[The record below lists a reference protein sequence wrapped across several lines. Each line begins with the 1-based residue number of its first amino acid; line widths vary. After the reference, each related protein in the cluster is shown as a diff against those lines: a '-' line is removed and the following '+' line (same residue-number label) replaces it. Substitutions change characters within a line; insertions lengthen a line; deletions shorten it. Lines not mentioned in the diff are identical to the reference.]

1 MTGVQTCALPILKV
15 DRALFDGDVI
25 NVGPLKV
32 TAYLAPGHS
41 PSSTSFSYTVTDG
54 GKNYHVFEMCCWE
67 FPDDIRNNAYITE
80 SNVAHTLSLFRKM
93 LPVDIYLETGLYGA
107 SGILNQTGTY
117 QERLAKLRE
126 NPKLWV
132 NRDIFKEL
140 SAAREVEYAE
150 KLAKAK
156 AAGAK

>member
-1 MTGVQTCALPILKV
+1 M
-15 DRALFDGDVI
+15 
-25 NVGPLKV
+25 
-32 TAYLAPGHS
+32 
-41 PSSTSFSYTVTDG
+41 
-54 GKNYHVFEMCCWE
+54 
-67 FPDDIRNNAYITE
+67 
-80 SNVAHTLSLFRKM
+80 LFR
-93 LPVDIYLETGLYGA
+93 
-107 SGILNQTGTY
+107 SQTGTY

>member
-1 MTGVQTCALPILKV
+1 
-15 DRALFDGDVI
+15 
-25 NVGPLKV
+25 
-32 TAYLAPGHS
+32 
-41 PSSTSFSYTVTDG
+41 VTDG

-107 SGILNQTGTY
+107 CGILNQTGTY